1 MDYRKQYL
9 VTPDLLKIKNILISE
24 SVNKY
29 SATFKSNLLQHLL
42 KSAIGFG
49 PKVIQGI
56 YDEPESII
64 FENMEFV
71 LTGGFSHGSKPEIA
85 EMISNRNGIVSPR
98 TRKSTDYLIVGGE
111 GSLEYSHGVYGN
123 KIAFALDSKKTY
135 KPILILEEDFL
146 LKFILS
152 DEAQK

>member
-1 MDYRKQYL
+1 MR
-9 VTPDLLKIKNILISE
+9 E
-24 SVNKY
+24 SANKY
-29 SATFKSNLLQHLL
+29 TDTFRSNLLKHLL

-71 LTGGFSHGSKPEIA
+71 LTGGFCHGSKTEIA
-85 EMISNRNGIVSPR
+85 EMISNRHGIVSSR

-111 GSLEYSHGVYGN
+111 GSIEYSHGAYGN

-135 KPILILEEDFL
+135 KPILILEEGFL
-146 LKFILS
+146 MNFIL
-152 DEAQK
+152 DEDSEK